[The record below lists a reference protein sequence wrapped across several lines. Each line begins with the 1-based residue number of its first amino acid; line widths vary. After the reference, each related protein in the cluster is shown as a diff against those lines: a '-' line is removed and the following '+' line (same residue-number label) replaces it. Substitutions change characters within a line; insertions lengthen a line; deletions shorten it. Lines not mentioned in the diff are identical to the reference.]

1 MATKK
6 PDPLFQVGDRVAIRY
21 SDWHG
26 RIVEF
31 RGPLAPGGMYVY
43 RVRVP
48 LKPKPSYIELR
59 EDQLVALARRPKGE
73 ACPSANQASEA
84 LNQQGDGATL
94 PEAKKPTPLYQ
105 AGDHVQIHHSD
116 WRGRIVELRGPLAPG

>member
-59 EDQLVALARRPKGE
+59 EDQLARISHRP
-73 ACPSANQASEA
+73 PS
-84 LNQQGDGATL
+84 
-94 PEAKKPTPLYQ
+94 
-105 AGDHVQIHHSD
+105 
-116 WRGRIVELRGPLAPG
+116 R